1 MAQTRA
7 NSKTTLAANAHI
19 RLRVISAGITR
30 KKARRRS
37 VDTYVAAA
45 SLYLLREIMVIS
57 RTVPINMK
65 TRYAPMTGM
74 YRASARLLIQLAIAS
89 GFTSRP
95 TVQATPLMRSID
107 REFNA

>member
-7 NSKTTLAANAHI
+7 NRKTTLAANAHI
-19 RLRVISAGITR
+19 RLRVVSAGMTR
-30 KKARRRS
+30 KKARKRS

-57 RTVPINMK
+57 RTVPISMK
-65 TRYAPMTGM
+65 TRYALMAGM

-89 GFTSRP
+89 GFISRP
-95 TVQATPLMRSID
+95 TVQTMPLMKSIAS
-107 REFNA
+107 E